1 VYGYICMFVRFIP
14 NVEKDQASVV
24 LQVIV
29 AEVAEVLLF
38 LLNRLVLQG
47 VQSAGS
53 DLASYT

>member
-38 LLNRLVLQG
+38 LLNRLV
-47 VQSAGS
+47 QSAGS

>member
-1 VYGYICMFVRFIP
+1 MFVRFIL
-14 NVEKDQASVV
+14 NVEKDQAPVV

-29 AEVAEVLLF
+29 VEVAEVLLF